1 MWMPT
6 KPSDLFIFG
15 DFLSASGRRGNG
27 VEDARSVYLEPQL
40 LSKSLQMCGGGAG
53 GGQVCRRWSRVQRSH
68 SSVQCL
74 DQASNTLKISPAGWK
89 GHMRADLL
97 FFLGC
102 GAHHCYPH

>member
-40 LSKSLQMCGGGAG
+40 LSKSLQMCGGGRGEGKCAG
-53 GGQVCRRWSRVQRSH
+53 AGAAFRDPIALY
-68 SSVQCL
+68 SVWTKPQIP
-74 DQASNTLKISPAGWK
+74 LK
-89 GHMRADLL
+89 
-97 FFLGC
+97 
-102 GAHHCYPH
+102 

>member
-1 MWMPT
+1 MPT

-40 LSKSLQMCGGGAG
+40 LSKSLQMCGGGG
-53 GGQVCRRWSRVQRSH
+53 GGKCAGAGAAVQRSH